1 MKTAIIY
8 NTFYYV
14 AKFRLP
20 LIKAMLED
28 GHSVLVL
35 APRDNFMADIE
46 NAGAEVVELPDMS
59 SAGSIFLKLLPT
71 FWLLFMHLRRRKI
84 DVVFTYTIF
93 PNLITPW
100 IAKILNIRCYPN
112 IAGLGSF
119 IIREPNLGTKILTAV
134 YALSAKISSGVF
146 FQNLDDQH
154 DLGMHDNPRAVLLP
168 GSGVDTYRFSP
179 RSNQLVDYDRGPIN
193 ILFVGRLL
201 KQKGVIDFI
210 ELSERVP
217 HAEALPESIKSRLRF
232 TVVGERIDAERE
244 VNEKLDDAIARKLIT
259 YDGTIPPSGIE
270 SVYRGARFF
279 VLPTTYGE
287 GVPRTILEASSMGV
301 PCLAYAWRGVRDAI
315 DHDRGGWLI
324 EPGNVCGL
332 AAKLAEAL
340 ELKSSEYRRMSE
352 YAREAMKRRFS
363 EEIVIARYRAAIHSP

>member
-1 MKTAIIY
+1 MRVAIVY

-35 APRDNFMADIE
+35 APKDTFMSEIA
-46 NAGAEVVELPDMS
+46 NAGAELVELPDMS
-59 SAGSIFLKLLPT
+59 STRSIMLNFFPAVFVL
-71 FWLLFMHLRRRKI
+71 WLNLRRKKI
-84 DVVFTYTIF
+84 EIAFSYTIF

-100 IAKILNIRCYPN
+100 IAKVLKIKCYPN

-119 IIREPNLGTKILTAV
+119 IVRKQNLGTRILTGA

-146 FQNLDDQH
+146 FQNSDDQH
-154 DLGMHDNPRAVLLP
+154 DLGMHDDARAVLLP

-179 RSNQLVDYDRGPIN
+179 RSNQLIDYDRGPIN

-259 YDGTIPPSGIE
+259 YDGAIPPSEIE
-270 SVYRGARFF
+270 SVYRAARFF

-315 DHDRGGWLI
+315 DDDKGGWLI

-332 AAKLAEAL
+332 AEKLAEAL

-363 EEIVIARYRAAIHSP
+363 EEIVIARYRAAIRSP